1 MWHRDTEVH
10 LVSCCPSGPGGM
22 PWGARALSP
31 RSLSPAQE
39 EGSAKSQI
47 FPHLTCNWTCNRLH
61 HLPSN
66 NKKPLHCSI
75 QLFAESFSQSL
86 RSSCFET

>member
-10 LVSCCPSGPGGM
+10 LVSCCPSSPGGV

-61 HLPSN
+61 RLPSN
-66 NKKPLHCSI
+66 K
-75 QLFAESFSQSL
+75 
-86 RSSCFET
+86 